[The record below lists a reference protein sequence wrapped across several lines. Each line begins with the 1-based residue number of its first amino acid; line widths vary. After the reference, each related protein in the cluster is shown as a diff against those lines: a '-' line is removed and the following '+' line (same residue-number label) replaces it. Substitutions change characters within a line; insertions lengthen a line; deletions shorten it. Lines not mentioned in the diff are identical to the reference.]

1 AKERRRSICFRRSCK
16 RSREQSGRRGRISLN
31 RDRSGR
37 RSTALIAVGLH
48 PSRPVIGTGSFGVV
62 YRVKSLRTQEEFA
75 LKCHA
80 CKVDD
85 STVRELSCLAALRGH
100 PNIIQLLDCFVSDED
115 RMAMLMPC
123 LPFTLS
129 CAIYTSAG
137 VPLSFVASFSRQTAN
152 ALAYVH
158 RLNLVHRDI
167 APNNLLLAEDLT
179 VKVADFGLARQV
191 SKRMSLNVVT
201 EPYRAPE
208 IFAARSDYTCAI
220 DMWSLGA
227 VIADAMESKVTF
239 LPPPSTLQMITE
251 LAPDPG
257 DLVGDDIVTRNR
269 EKLMPKLMRCEPVKR
284 ISLERARLVQER
296 SYFHLRSFR
305 SHAGLSSCPED
316 FRRPHVLHLAW
327 TSVSTS
333 VELPS
338 IVRPASPSRPRV
350 RCSHVLSLSLL
361 GARGTIQTSLLLCR

>member
-284 ISLERARLVQER
+284 ISLERARLAVKK
-296 SYFHLRSFR
+296 SFVTVLTD
-305 SHAGLSSCPED
+305 SVTFICPTVILCHI
-316 FRRPHVLHLAW
+316 FQNQRCIPHVLGF
-327 TSVSTS
+327 TVN
-333 VELPS
+333 ELHPT
-338 IVRPASPSRPRV
+338 ILKPRCARFKSPILKRKDP
-350 RCSHVLSLSLL
+350 C
-361 GARGTIQTSLLLCR
+361 